1 MCSAYIRSRI
11 NDRCLYIRTQR
22 ETMEESHAYV
32 ATTIGNLIELGCDK
46 FIHEPMERMKQIL
59 KMLIQIVLCVTI
71 IIVIPCITVIL
82 IICYFTF
89 SFMNE
94 KFNTYKSLIR
104 ILKSVMGNEESNFM
118 NYGYWDKPDM
128 TLKDANRRLCKKIFS
143 RGDLKD
149 ANRILDVGCGYGE
162 QDFYWAHKTRARI
175 EGIDIDETSIRSAQA
190 ESRRAMKKGDT
201 RRNIKFETGNA
212 CMLDRKDA
220 TYDRVISL
228 ESAFHYVPRE
238 SFFREAHR
246 VLNKGGKLVMA
257 DILYNDTSRVNLF
270 NTVNRDAF
278 SEMFAIPTANKIG
291 VREYTKQLED
301 IGFRVKIEDIS
312 DKTFKPY
319 YKYFFENLTC
329 PDDFGLPFPI
339 FSMLRYASQIYI
351 NTLCGGTNGFT
362 YVIAVC
368 EKRDD

>member
-1 MCSAYIRSRI
+1 M
-11 NDRCLYIRTQR
+11 D
-22 ETMEESHAYV
+22 ESHIQIEAMDN
-32 ATTIGNLIELGCDK
+32 TIGKIIEVGCNK
-46 FIHEPMERMKQIL
+46 FIHEPLEKIKQIL
-59 KMLIQIVLCVTI
+59 QMVIQIVICIMI
-71 IIVIPCITVIL
+71 IVVIPCITVIFM
-82 IICYFTF
+82 ICCYTFTF
-89 SFMNE
+89 MTE
-94 KFNTYKSLIR
+94 RFNTYKSLIR
-104 ILKSVMGNEESNFM
+104 VLKSVTGNEESNFM
-118 NYGYWDKPDM
+118 NYGYWDKPNM
-128 TLKDANRRLCKKIFS
+128 TLKEANRRLCKRIFS

-175 EGIDIDETSIRSAQA
+175 EGIDIDETAILSAQA

-220 TYDRVISL
+220 TYDRVVSL

-246 VLNKGGKLVMA
+246 VLKKGGKLVMA
-257 DILYNDTSRVNLF
+257 DILYNDTSKVNIF
-270 NTVNRDAF
+270 NTMNRNAF
-278 SEMFAIPTANKIG
+278 SELFAIPTANKIG
-291 VREYTKQLED
+291 VIEYSKQLED
-301 IGFRVKIEDIS
+301 IGFHVKVEDIS
-312 DKTFKPY
+312 DNTFKPY

-329 PDDFGLPFPI
+329 PTDFGLPSPV
-339 FSMLRYASQIYI
+339 FSILRFAAHIYI